1 MSPVNTTSP
10 PLKRDGNHTF
20 RLRARTLSLA
30 VTAALLPALSGAAL
44 AQSQQ
49 ATELDRVTVTG
60 SRIQTSQT
68 VTASAPVA
76 EISAEEFKFSG
87 TTRVEDL
94 LNQYPQM
101 SAGMDSFTVNPS
113 PGFPSANL
121 RGLGPERT
129 LVLVNGQRLPPGGV
143 RSEARDLNQIPSAL
157 VKRVDVLTGGASA
170 VYGADAVA
178 GVVNFILDT
187 DFEGISANIG
197 YSGYQHNN
205 NNKYMRELMGAR
217 NFDYPSGS
225 TGLDGIARNFD
236 IAFGGKFAEGRGHA
250 MGWVTW
256 RENREL
262 RQGARD
268 YSSCSL
274 GANGTACGGSGTSPE
289 PNFII
294 TRGLTDLNGNR
305 LYNFDST
312 TGDFVRDDDGN
323 PVQRAIGSNY
333 HVNADNTWGTGAPSP
348 YNFAPINHYQRPDK
362 RITFGSSIKFEVNEH
377 FKPYLNTM
385 FANTN
390 TRVQIAESG
399 TFFSHEA
406 ITMDCNNPLLRSF
419 CTDTALQQPLNVTGV
434 AIMDANGNPV
444 TAPQFDANFD
454 PTGMEILV
462 GKRNVEGGPRISEL
476 DSNNLHLVGGVE
488 GAINDFW
495 SYNVSAVYGRNSST
509 EININDFVTDRIVP
523 ALLGCPAGS
532 YLGCVPY
539 DVWNYNNIT
548 AADAADLAGVGMR
561 KSTSVMQVYSGYVTG
576 AFDWGLPSARG
587 ESIGLVLGVEHRR
600 ESYNVRSDSN
610 MAAGNF
616 AGLGGPR
623 PPISGQIDVDELFLE
638 SQIPLFMSESG
649 SHNLFLDLGYRY
661 SDYSTSGNVNTYKI
675 GFAGTIAD
683 NYRLRGGFNRAIRAP
698 NISELFTEQSIG
710 LFTDNGD
717 PCAPDAAGNVRFTP
731 EQCARTGVTAAQY
744 GNDLIRSPADQY
756 NHFTGGNQNLK
767 PEEADT
773 WTLGFVATPIA
784 NLSLAVDFY
793 DIKIKEQI
801 GEIGAGTIL
810 EYCGLTGDNFLCS
823 KIHRNPTTG
832 DLWVGSNI
840 NNSGYVENLT
850 DNFGEVHFQGI
861 DLSANYGWGMWKGWM
876 SASFTGTHVRKAEWS
891 PLPGV
896 NDDATYNCAGIINGA
911 CGGRSE
917 RPATPDWKHVVN
929 LRYSADAYS
938 VGVRWRHIGALDYK
952 NQDGSNATLDQI
964 LVRNGNK
971 MSAMNYLDL
980 SGSYS
985 LTDNIELSGGVN
997 NIVDKTP
1004 PLVGNS
1010 LSLNANSIAGYD
1022 QLGRFFFANLN
1033 IRF

>member
-1 MSPVNTTSP
+1 MSPINANYP
-10 PLKRDGNHTF
+10 PPKRDYHHS
-20 RLRARTLSLA
+20 LRARSRALPLA
-30 VTAALLPALSGAAL
+30 ITAALLPALSGAAL

-49 ATELDRVTVTG
+49 ATDLDRVSVTG

-87 TTRVEDL
+87 STRVEDL

-101 SAGMDSFTVNPS
+101 SAGMDAFTVNPS
-113 PGFPSANL
+113 PGFPTANL

-129 LVLVNGQRLPPGGV
+129 LVLVNGQRMPPGGL

-187 DFEGISANIG
+187 DFEGISANLG

-205 NNKYMRELMGAR
+205 NNKYMRELMDAR
-217 NFDYPSGS
+217 GFSYPSGN
-225 TGLDGIARNFD
+225 TGLDGITRNFD

-262 RQGARD
+262 RQAARD
-268 YSSCSL
+268 YTSCSL
-274 GANGTACGGSGTSPE
+274 GANGNACGGSGTSPE

-294 TRGLTDLNGNR
+294 TRGLTDLAGNP
-305 LYNFDST
+305 LYNLNPDGSIML
-312 TGDFVRDDDGN
+312 DDDGN
-323 PVQRAIGSNY
+323 PTQRSNGATY
-333 HVNADNTWGTGAPSP
+333 HVNPDGTWGTGSPPP

-362 RITFGSSIKFEVNEH
+362 RITFGSSIKYELNEH

-385 FANTN
+385 FASTN

-399 TFFSHEA
+399 TFFVNDL
-406 ITMDCNNPLLRSF
+406 TMDCNDPLLKTF
-419 CTDTALQQPLNVTGV
+419 CADTARTLRIRHGATE
-434 AIMDANGNPV
+434 DANGNPID
-444 TAPQFDANFD
+444 APEIDATFD
-454 PTGMEILV
+454 PTGMSIVV
-462 GKRNVEGGPRISEL
+462 GKRNVEGGPRISEI
-476 DSNNLHLVGGVE
+476 DSSNFHLVGGAE

-495 SYNVSAVYGRNSST
+495 SYNFSVVYGRNSST
-509 EININDFVTDRIVP
+509 EININDFLTDRIGP
-523 ALLGCPAGS
+523 ALLGCPPGS

-539 DVWNYNNIT
+539 NVWEPNGIT
-548 AADAADLAGVGMR
+548 AEQAQGLAGVGMR
-561 KSTSVMQVYSGYVTG
+561 KSTSIMQVYNGYVTG

-587 ESIGLVLGVEHRR
+587 ESIGLAVGFEHRR
-600 ESYNVRSDSN
+600 ESYERRSDSN
-610 MAAGNF
+610 MAAGGF

-638 SQIPLFMSESG
+638 SQVPLFMSENG

-661 SDYSTSGNVNTYKI
+661 SDYSTSGNVNTYKV
-675 GFAGTIAD
+675 GFAGTFAD

-698 NISELFTEQSIG
+698 NTSELFTEQSIA

-717 PCAPDAAGNVRFTP
+717 PCAPDADGNIRFTL
-731 EQCARTGVTAAQY
+731 EQCMRTGMTAAQY
-744 GNDLIRSPADQY
+744 GQDVVRSPADQY
-756 NHFTGGNQNLK
+756 NHFQGGNPNLK

-773 WTLGFVATPIA
+773 WTLGFVATPIQ
-784 NLSLAVDFY
+784 NLSVAVDFY

-810 EYCGLTGDNFLCS
+810 EYCGLTGDAFLCD
-823 KIHRNPTTG
+823 KIKRSTNG
-832 DLWVGSNI
+832 DLWVGSSI
-840 NNSGYVENLT
+840 AGGAGHVENTT

-896 NDDATYNCAGIINGA
+896 NNDAVYDCAGIINGA
-911 CGGRSE
+911 CGGRSD

-938 VGVRWRHIGALDYK
+938 VGVRWRHTGALDYK
-952 NQDGSNATLDQI
+952 NQDGTNATLDQI

-980 SGSYS
+980 SGSWAM
-985 LTDNIELSGGVN
+985 TDHIELSGGVN
-997 NIVDKTP
+997 NIADKTP

-1010 LSLNANSIAGYD
+1010 LSLNGNSIGGYD
-1022 QLGRFFFANLN
+1022 QLGRFIFANLN